1 MAFEAWRR
9 RVVYDLR
16 MARMRVFLAAVF
28 VLVIA
33 LATKLPAQSLAL
45 SPPLGWNSWDAY
57 GLTIDE
63 ADYRANT
70 TVLATLK
77 PAGWDYSVIDEGWY
91 LQDPFADKVASR
103 KYVWDANGLLI
114 PVANRFPSAANG
126 AGF

>member
-63 ADYRANT
+63 ADFRANT
-70 TVLATLK
+70 TVLAGLREF
-77 PAGWDYSVIDEGWY
+77 GWEYAVIDEGWY
-91 LQDPFADKVASR
+91 MQNPFGDKV
-103 KYVWDANGLLI
+103 DAQK
-114 PVANRFPSAANG
+114 
-126 AGF
+126 